1 MTLFAFRKGKEPKH
15 ILAEKGV
22 KEKDAYEKAF
32 AALSKDGKTVTYDVR
47 GGARWA
53 VCGGVSV
60 LVRSL
65 TTQCRAQSFK
75 EFANMGMWP
84 FFLFWSGVTRP
95 DAAAQ
100 PTCPT

>member
-65 TTQCRAQSFK
+65 TTQSSRAVIQGVRQYGYVAFRSFL
-75 EFANMGMWP
+75 EWRH
-84 FFLFWSGVTRP
+84 T
-95 DAAAQ
+95 
-100 PTCPT
+100 T